1 MKKFASIFAL
11 ITLVSII
18 VTAQP
23 QLTWQFAN
31 FEVINAGSQLQFDI
45 EVKADAAGTFHRDLQ
60 VYFDYNTAGFG
71 SDIVANGK
79 VTVDNLTLMENHY
92 FVVNT
97 ADNTSS
103 KFAVITEATNEMT
116 EPGSATYYNEM
127 TTTFQG
133 LLRITIDI
141 ADNTETAG
149 ITFDQALMDGGQY
162 YQDASTTDPI
172 KYVDPC
178 LYDNDLLTNKLSTVY
193 GNVTYANAATTPMS
207 EVTVKLMNGAVEV
220 ANDETDSNGD
230 YNISSIDDGGY
241 TLESTTTK
249 TWGGLSMN
257 DVQLTRQYVTGQPPG
272 NGLTGLPLL
281 AADVDLTTTVNMN
294 DVQFMRQKVTG
305 QSPGFTAFW
314 IFEEPGVTVTSGVG
328 SQSLQGICAGD
339 TDQSYVPPAK

>member
-31 FEVINAGSQLQFDI
+31 FEVINAGSQLQFDV
-45 EVKADAAGTFHRDLQ
+45 EVKADVDGTFHRDLQ

-103 KFAVITEATNEMT
+103 KFAVITEATHEMA
-116 EPGSATYYNEM
+116 EPGSATFYNEM

-149 ITFDQALMDGGQY
+149 ITFDDLLMDGGQY
-162 YQDASTTDPI
+162 YQDAVTTDPI

-178 LYDNDLLTNKLSTVY
+178 LYDNDLLTNKLSTAY
-193 GNVTYANAATTPMS
+193 GTVTYANGANTPLS
-207 EVTVKLMNGAVEV
+207 DVTVTLDVYSDV
-220 ANDETDSNGD
+220 TDGNGD
-230 YNISSIDDGGY
+230 FNISSIDDGGY
-241 TLESTTTK
+241 TLLSTTTK
-249 TWGGLSMN
+249 AWGGLTMN
-257 DVQLTRQYVTGQPPG
+257 DVQFVRQYVTGQPPG
-272 NGLTGLPLL
+272 NGLSGLPLA
-281 AADVDLTTTVNMN
+281 AADVDQSTLINMN

-305 QSPGFTAFW
+305 QTPGFPDFW
-314 IFEEPGVTVTSGVG
+314 IFEEPGITVTNGVG

-339 TDQSYVPPAK
+339 ADQSYTPPAK